1 VPDWQLSKRT
11 RVQGVEIAYQ
21 VLGAGPP
28 VVLVHGF
35 PSNSYIWR
43 NVAPALAREHRVFVY
58 DLPGQGQSERRDGMD
73 VSDELQSRVLHDL
86 LLHWD
91 LKRPAAVLHDIGWSR
106 VLHDLLLHWD
116 LKRPAAVLHD
126 IGCAYGMMAYYFEGA
141 RFERI
146 ALISA
151 AVMLPC
157 VSAATQHAQK
167 YLEAYRTMPVN
178 LYELIARARIAS
190 TTFKP
195 MSEAAA
201 AAYAKPWLGAEG
213 QALWFNR
220 VAQLSDASIGKLE
233 ARLGPLD
240 VPVRIIWGTEDTW
253 IPVDQAQRLHRYIR
267 NADVRLIESGG
278 HFLMEDAPE
287 EVTRSLLEFLRS

>member
-1 VPDWQLSKRT
+1 MPDWRLTQRT
-11 RVQGVEIAYQ
+11 RVQDLEIAYD
-21 VLGAGPP
+21 VLGDGPP

-73 VSDELQSRVLHDL
+73 VGDGLQARVLRDL
-86 LLHWD
+86 LFHWH
-91 LKRPAAVLHDIGWSR
+91 LKRPAM
-106 VLHDLLLHWD
+106 
-116 LKRPAAVLHD
+116 VLHD
-126 IGCAYGMMAYYFEGA
+126 IGCSYGMMAYYFEGC
-141 RFERI
+141 RYGRV

-151 AVMLPC
+151 AMMLPC
-157 VSAATQHAQK
+157 VSAATQHAQR

-178 LYELIARARIAS
+178 LYELIVRARIAS
-190 TTFKP
+190 TTYKP
-195 MSEAAA
+195 MSDAAA
-201 AAYAKPWLGAEG
+201 AAYMRPWLGTEG

-220 VAQLSDASIGKLE
+220 VAQLSDDSIARLE

-240 VPVRIIWGTEDTW
+240 VPVRIIWGKQDTW
-253 IPVDQAQRLHRYIR
+253 IPVDQAARLQRYIG
-267 NADVRLIESGG
+267 NADVRLIEDAG

-287 EVTRSLLEFLRS
+287 EVTRYLLQFLTV

>member
-1 VPDWQLSKRT
+1 MSEWQLT
-11 RVQGVEIAYQ
+11 RRAGVQGVEVAYD
-21 VLGAGPP
+21 VLGEGPP
-28 VVLVHGF
+28 LVLVHGF

-73 VSDELQSRVLHDL
+73 VSDARQARVLQDL
-86 LLHWD
+86 LLY
-91 LKRPAAVLHDIGWSR
+91 
-106 VLHDLLLHWD
+106 WD

-126 IGCAYGMMAYYFEGA
+126 IGCSYGMMAYYFEGS

-151 AVMLPC
+151 AMMLPC

-167 YLEAYRTMPVN
+167 YLDAYRTMPVN

-190 TTFKP
+190 TTFKL
-195 MSEAAA
+195 MSEASA
-201 AAYAKPWLGAEG
+201 AAYMKPWLGAEG

-253 IPVDQAQRLHRYIR
+253 IPVDQAQRLQHYIR
-267 NADVRLIESGG
+267 NADVRLIEKAG

-287 EVTRSLLEFLRS
+287 EVSRYILEFLAS

>member
-1 VPDWQLSKRT
+1 MSEWQLSKRT
-11 RVQGVEIAYQ
+11 RVRGVEIAYD
-21 VLGAGPP
+21 VLGEGAP

-43 NVAPALAREHRVFVY
+43 NVAPALARSHRVFVY

-73 VSDELQSRVLHDL
+73 VSDALQSGVLHDL
-86 LLHWD
+86 LLY
-91 LKRPAAVLHDIGWSR
+91 
-106 VLHDLLLHWD
+106 WD

-126 IGCAYGMMAYYFEGA
+126 IGCGYGMMAYYFEGS

-151 AVMLPC
+151 AMMLPC
-157 VSAATQHAQK
+157 VSVATQHAQK
-167 YLEAYRTMPVN
+167 YLDAYRTMPVN

-201 AAYAKPWLGAEG
+201 AAYMKPWLGTEG
-213 QALWFNR
+213 QALWYNR
-220 VAQLSDASIGKLE
+220 VAQLSDDSIARLE

-240 VPVRIIWGTEDTW
+240 VPVRIIWGTKDTW
-253 IPVDQAQRLHRYIR
+253 IPVEQAARLQRYIK
-267 NADVRLIESGG
+267 NADVRLIENAG

-287 EVTRSLLEFLRS
+287 DTTRYLLEFLAA

>member
-1 VPDWQLSKRT
+1 MSDWQLT
-11 RVQGVEIAYQ
+11 RRVRIRDVEVAYDI
-21 VLGAGPP
+21 LGAGPP

-58 DLPGQGQSERRDGMD
+58 DLPGQGQSERRASMD
-73 VSDELQSRVLHDL
+73 VSDALQARVLHDL
-86 LLHWD
+86 LLYWD
-91 LKRPAAVLHDIGWSR
+91 LKRPAM
-106 VLHDLLLHWD
+106 
-116 LKRPAAVLHD
+116 VLHD
-126 IGCAYGMMAYYFEGA
+126 IGCGYGMMAYYFEGC
-141 RFERI
+141 RYERV

-151 AVMLPC
+151 AMMLPC

-190 TTFKP
+190 TTYKP

-201 AAYAKPWLGAEG
+201 AAYVKPWLGAEG

-220 VAQLSDASIGKLE
+220 VAQLSDESIGRLE
-233 ARLGPLD
+233 AKLGPLD
-240 VPVRIIWGTEDTW
+240 MPVRIIWGTKDTW
-253 IPVDQAQRLHRYIR
+253 IPVDQAERLQRYIR
-267 NADVRLIESGG
+267 NADVRLVEDGG
-278 HFLMEDAPE
+278 HFLMEDQPE
-287 EVTRSLLEFLRS
+287 AVTRHLLDFLTS

>member
-73 VSDELQSRVLHDL
+73 VSDELQ
-86 LLHWD
+86 
-91 LKRPAAVLHDIGWSR
+91 SR

-287 EVTRSLLEFLRS
+287 EVTRYLLEFLRS

>member
-1 VPDWQLSKRT
+1 MSPWRLT
-11 RVQGVEIAYQ
+11 RRASVRGVEIAYD
-21 VLGAGPP
+21 VLGEGPP

-43 NVAPALAREHRVFVY
+43 NVAPALASSRRVFVY
-58 DLPGQGQSERRDGMD
+58 DLPGQGESERRPGMD
-73 VSDELQSRVLHDL
+73 VSDALQSRVLHDL
-86 LLHWD
+86 LLYWD
-91 LKRPAAVLHDIGWSR
+91 LKRS
-106 VLHDLLLHWD
+106 
-116 LKRPAAVLHD
+116 AAVLHD
-126 IGCAYGMMAYYFEGA
+126 IGCSYGMMAHYFEGT

-151 AVMLPC
+151 AMMLPC

-167 YLEAYRTMPVN
+167 YLEAYRTMPVA

-190 TTFKP
+190 TTFRP

-201 AAYAKPWLGAEG
+201 AAYMRPWLGAEG

-220 VAQLSDASIGKLE
+220 VAQLSDESIGRLE

-240 VPVRIIWGTEDTW
+240 IPVRIIWGTEDSW
-253 IPVDQAQRLHRYIR
+253 IPVDQATRLQRYIG
-267 NADVRLIESGG
+267 NGDVRLIEQAG

-287 EVTRSLLEFLRS
+287 EVTRHLLDFLAA

>member
-1 VPDWQLSKRT
+1 MIAVPDWQLSKRT

-73 VSDELQSRVLHDL
+73 VSDELQ
-86 LLHWD
+86 
-91 LKRPAAVLHDIGWSR
+91 SR